1 MLTCCDTMGLVP
13 KPEPIRAP
21 VYLYQAPGFPSQWQ
35 GYSRVRM
42 YRAQGESS
50 HQKEPSRITSW
61 SGGRRPVS
69 RLAEDLALTLGCPVE
84 VSYREDTREV
94 IAVARP
100 ESGGEVRVSL
110 TVSPMGLWLMDNPF
124 VALKY
129 DLLKQLRRQL
139 GQAE

>member
-1 MLTCCDTMGLVP
+1 MLTCCDTMGLIP
-13 KPEPIRAP
+13 KPEPILAP
-21 VYLYQAPGFPSQWQ
+21 VYPYQALGFPSQWQ
-35 GYSRVRM
+35 GHLRVRM
-42 YRAQGESS
+42 YRAQGERS
-50 HQKEPSRITSW
+50 HQTEPSRITAW

-84 VSYREDTREV
+84 VSYREETREV

-100 ESGGEVRVSL
+100 QSGGEVRVSL

-139 GQAE
+139 GQA

>member
-1 MLTCCDTMGLVP
+1 MLTCCDTMGLIP
-13 KPEPIRAP
+13 KPEPILAP
-21 VYLYQAPGFPSQWQ
+21 VYPYQALGFPSQWQ
-35 GYSRVRM
+35 GHSRVRM
-42 YRAQGESS
+42 YRAQGERS
-50 HQKEPSRITSW
+50 HQTEPSRITSW

-84 VSYREDTREV
+84 VSYREETREV

-100 ESGGEVRVSL
+100 QSGGEVRVSL

-129 DLLKQLRRQL
+129 DLLKQLRGQL
-139 GQAE
+139 GQA